1 MVEVVV
7 ELIVEAFDVLERRDN
22 LLQVVVLIACMSVIY
37 IARRKHDEC
46 LLLPENRVVHL
57 KSYMR

>member
-1 MVEVVV
+1 M
-7 ELIVEAFDVLERRDN
+7 ELIVEAFDVLERRDD

-37 IARRKHDEC
+37 ITRRKHDEC